1 MSYRLPAI
9 HCPSY
14 LMLVS
19 PMLTEPAI
27 TAKVHPT
34 LRAPWLRTVM
44 MIIRIYVLL
53 PAIETHVVLITI
65 IPVPNAAAAGASAA
79 GDDVD
84 GASGGIVD
92 GEIRGG
98 LAVNVDGAGVV

>member
-1 MSYRLPAI
+1 M
-9 HCPSY
+9 
-14 LMLVS
+14 
-19 PMLTEPAI
+19 
-27 TAKVHPT
+27 
-34 LRAPWLRTVM
+34 
-44 MIIRIYVLL
+44 LL

-65 IPVPNAAAAGASAA
+65 IPGADAAAAA

-98 LAVNVDGAGVV
+98 LVANVDGAGGAVWVATELKLGVEWNYFCE

>member
-1 MSYRLPAI
+1 
-9 HCPSY
+9 
-14 LMLVS
+14 
-19 PMLTEPAI
+19 MLTEPAV
-27 TAKVHPT
+27 TAKVHSA
-34 LRAPWLRTVM
+34 LRAPLHRTVPV
-44 MIIRIYVLL
+44 IIRIYMLL
-53 PAIETHVVLITI
+53 PAIKTHVVLITI
-65 IPVPNAAAAGASAA
+65 IPAPTAAAAA

>member
-1 MSYRLPAI
+1 
-9 HCPSY
+9 
-14 LMLVS
+14 
-19 PMLTEPAI
+19 MLTEPDI
-27 TAKVHPT
+27 TAEIHPA
-34 LRAPWLRTVM
+34 LPAPWQRTVT

-53 PAIETHVVLITI
+53 PAIESHIVLTTI
-65 IPVPNAAAAGASAA
+65 IPAAAAAAAA

-84 GASGGIVD
+84 DASGGIVD

>member
-1 MSYRLPAI
+1 
-9 HCPSY
+9 
-14 LMLVS
+14 
-19 PMLTEPAI
+19 MLTEPDI
-27 TAKVHPT
+27 TAEIHPA
-34 LRAPWLRTVM
+34 LPAPWQRTVT

-53 PAIETHVVLITI
+53 PAIESHIVLTTI
-65 IPVPNAAAAGASAA
+65 IPAATAAATAAAAA

-92 GEIRGG
+92 GEIRGS

>member
-1 MSYRLPAI
+1 
-9 HCPSY
+9 
-14 LMLVS
+14 
-19 PMLTEPAI
+19 MLTEPDI
-27 TAKVHPT
+27 TAEIHPA
-34 LRAPWLRTVM
+34 LPAPWQRTVT

-53 PAIETHVVLITI
+53 PAIESHIVLTTI
-65 IPVPNAAAAGASAA
+65 LPAAAVAAAAAA

-98 LAVNVDGAGVV
+98 LEVNVDGAGVV

>member
-1 MSYRLPAI
+1 
-9 HCPSY
+9 
-14 LMLVS
+14 
-19 PMLTEPAI
+19 MLTEPDI
-27 TAKVHPT
+27 TAEIHPA
-34 LRAPWLRTVM
+34 LPAPRQRTVT

-53 PAIETHVVLITI
+53 PAIESHIVLTTI
-65 IPVPNAAAAGASAA
+65 IPAAAAAAATAA

>member
-1 MSYRLPAI
+1 
-9 HCPSY
+9 
-14 LMLVS
+14 
-19 PMLTEPAI
+19 MLTEPDI
-27 TAKVHPT
+27 TAEIHPA
-34 LRAPWLRTVM
+34 LPAPWQRTVT

-53 PAIETHVVLITI
+53 PAIESHIVLTTI
-65 IPVPNAAAAGASAA
+65 IPAAGAGA

>member
-1 MSYRLPAI
+1 MHCPFVYLTMLISPYVFLPASESHI
-9 HCPSY
+9 
-14 LMLVS
+14 V
-19 PMLTEPAI
+19 LT
-27 TAKVHPT
+27 
-34 LRAPWLRTVM
+34 
-44 MIIRIYVLL
+44 
-53 PAIETHVVLITI
+53 TI
-65 IPVPNAAAAGASAA
+65 IPAAAAAAAA

>member
-1 MSYRLPAI
+1 
-9 HCPSY
+9 
-14 LMLVS
+14 
-19 PMLTEPAI
+19 MLTEPDI
-27 TAKVHPT
+27 TAEIHPA
-34 LRAPWLRTVM
+34 LPAPWQRTVT

-53 PAIETHVVLITI
+53 PAIESHIVLTTI
-65 IPVPNAAAAGASAA
+65 IPAAAAAATAAA